1 MQNIDAPIDEND
13 VHYQTGYIISMTLS
27 SNNNKLF
34 FLVRNVSTWK
44 AKRRNRLREDA
55 DFSPVWKV
63 LLRSYCFYVSVMCLS
78 CVCHPG
84 ARMHHQFK
92 QIQTSWQSKGLR
104 TLVALSWKSHGY
116 TPEVLIF
123 YFDFLHV
130 QFVVSTVSNVY
141 VLISDSLPEVYL
153 ESI

>member
-1 MQNIDAPIDEND
+1 M
-13 VHYQTGYIISMTLS
+13 YLGRGLG
-27 SNNNKLF
+27 
-34 FLVRNVSTWK
+34 
-44 AKRRNRLREDA
+44 RRSR
-55 DFSPVWKV
+55 
-63 LLRSYCFYVSVMCLS
+63 
-78 CVCHPG
+78 
-84 ARMHHQFK
+84 
-92 QIQTSWQSKGLR
+92 SKGLR
-104 TLVALSWKSHGY
+104 TLVALGWKSHGY

>member
-1 MQNIDAPIDEND
+1 MKSDAPESPEQEND
-13 VHYQTGYIISMTLS
+13 GNAFRPT
-27 SNNNKLF
+27 
-34 FLVRNVSTWK
+34 
-44 AKRRNRLREDA
+44 E
-55 DFSPVWKV
+55 V

-84 ARMHHQFK
+84 RARTHHQFK

-130 QFVVSTVSNVY
+130 QFAVSTVSNVY
-141 VLISDSLPEVYL
+141 VLITDSLPEVYL
-153 ESI
+153 KSKVY